1 MLNQMLKEKNLSLGT
16 FLRLN
21 RMDTLSSGY
30 LVWWLIFIMP
40 IISVKSDI
48 LFVCLSGCQ
57 TVIRLLDL
65 FPEGDSSGY
74 GYCYKNGTSVS

>member
-1 MLNQMLKEKNLSLGT
+1 
-16 FLRLN
+16 
-21 RMDTLSSGY
+21 
-30 LVWWLIFIMP
+30 MP

-65 FPEGDSSGY
+65 FPEGGSSGY
-74 GYCYKNGTSVS
+74 GYCYENGTSVS